1 MLASGSSPDTET
13 RGREK
18 MINFGPV
25 DGRFGAI
32 RALVAFCSVWTGEL
46 AAGADGAQT
55 FVCHEKRDVDQS
67 QFDMSYSVPKSTD
80 AIWKITAQ
88 EAAQV
93 TDYDTG
99 APTNDPNVSAVIV
112 TKIDLRTLQITVT
125 GLYRHKNGKNHI
137 VGVFI
142 HGNCHLE

>member
-1 MLASGSSPDTET
+1 
-13 RGREK
+13 
-18 MINFGPV
+18 MINFSRV
-25 DGRFGAI
+25 DRWLGVI
-32 RALVAFCSVWTGEL
+32 RALVAFYSILAGEL

-55 FVCHEKRDVDQS
+55 FVCHEKRDVDQAE
-67 QFDMSYSVPKSTD
+67 FDMSYSVPKSTD
-80 AIWKITAQ
+80 AIWKITER

-99 APTNDPNVSAVIV
+99 APTNDPNVAAVIV

-125 GLYRHKNGKNHI
+125 GLYRHKNGRNHI

-142 HGNCHLE
+142 HGNCHIE